1 MEKKTAIIIGGGVSG
16 LSTAI
21 YLQVNGYDTLILE
34 KNAVIGGACIGW
46 ERKGCYIDGCM
57 HWLVGVKPTSSTY
70 KLWEDVGAL
79 SPNVP
84 IYYQDDFYTL
94 EMEDGTRF
102 TVWADLK
109 KFQEE
114 LIAFAP
120 EDEKQIKKFCKL
132 IKRFEKIDAPV
143 DKPVDLM
150 NLFDLLKIGFT
161 MCGDY
166 YYVNKTA
173 KISCGEY
180 AQQFKNPYLQKWLS
194 GHLSADYNFMS
205 FLYMFS
211 HVTSKNGGIPIGGS
225 RAMAERMKQRYLSL
239 GGKIRCNA
247 EVERINVENNV
258 AKGVTLKNGETL
270 CADWVVSATP
280 AKHALKKLLG
290 DAYSVKKMDE
300 RLNDAK
306 TYPIYTYTTA
316 VFKVHEDMTSAP
328 LSHKIYTNDVVTL
341 DKEYHAVTY
350 RNYSYDKTLKVPE
363 GCSIIQAT
371 LSGNDDM
378 YFWWK
383 ERKEQGVY
391 GKKKAEIAQRLLAI
405 YLKSYP
411 HLEGKIEVIDVITP
425 LTYQRYLNG
434 RHGSFQGF
442 VQTSK
447 GKTLMQKGEIK
458 GLDNF
463 IFSGQWLLRSGG
475 LPPAVITGK
484 FAAQRICKKDK
495 IKFKRK

>member
-1 MEKKTAIIIGGGVSG
+1 VSG
-16 LSTAI
+16 LTTAI
-21 YLQVNGYDTLILE
+21 YLQVNGYDTLVLE
-34 KNAVIGGACIGW
+34 KNAIAGGACIGW
-46 ERKGCYIDGCM
+46 NRQGCYIDGCM

-70 KLWEDVGAL
+70 QLWEDVGAL
-79 SPNVP
+79 SPDVK
-84 IYYQDDFYTL
+84 IFYQDDFYTL

-109 KFQEE
+109 KLQNE
-114 LIAFAP
+114 LITLAP

-132 IKRFEKIDAPV
+132 IKRFEKIDAPA

-150 NLFDLLKIGFT
+150 NLFDLLKIGLT
-161 MCGDY
+161 MAGDY
-166 YYVNKTA
+166 YYVNKMA

-180 AQQFKNPYLQKWLS
+180 ANRFKNPHIRKWLS

-225 RAMAERMKQRYLSL
+225 RAMATRIKQRYLAL
-239 GGKIRCNA
+239 GGQIRCNA
-247 EVERINVENNV
+247 EVERVNVENDV
-258 AKGVTLKNGETL
+258 ATGVTLKNGEIL
-270 CADWVVSATP
+270 DADWVVAATP
-280 AKHALKKLLG
+280 SEHTLKTLLG
-290 DAYSVKKMDE
+290 DKYAVKKLDE
-300 RLNDAK
+300 RLQDSK

-316 VFKVHEDMTSAP
+316 VFKVREDMQSAP
-328 LSHKIYTNDVVTL
+328 LSHKIYTQENIVL
-341 DKEYHAVTY
+341 DKAYNAVTY
-350 RNYSYDKTLKVPE
+350 RNYAYDTTLKAPE
-363 GCSIIQAT
+363 GCSVVQAT

-383 ERKEQGVY
+383 NVQ
-391 GKKKAEIAQRLLAI
+391 EIGDYEKTKQTVANQLLDI
-405 YLKSYP
+405 YLKRYP
-411 HLEGKIEVIDVITP
+411 HLEGKMEIIDVITP

-442 VQTSK
+442 VQTSR
-447 GKTLMQKGEIK
+447 GKTLMQKGEVP
-458 GLDNF
+458 GLQNF
-463 IFSGQWLLRSGG
+463 ILSGQWLLRSGG

-495 IKFKRK
+495 IKFKRR